1 MGRPIEVVLLY
12 DALGVFDGALELIR
26 GVSGSPGEIN
36 SGTFNRALDAIG
48 SGDAPKP
55 SGAGALG
62 SPAVN
67 V

>member
-12 DALGVFDGALELIR
+12 DALVVFDGALELIR
-26 GVSGSPGEIN
+26 GVGSPGEIN